1 MKKVY
6 DLEEAKAYANRMHEL
21 FGKHYDVVEPVP
33 GVYRIIRRRS
43 NVKYRVV
50 YDTVPSRKIMKP
62 EELGW
67 DTRKLKKKYGVSST
81 RIAAWRRELGGK
93 NRKYNRVDKD
103 KLQEALK
110 VMSPYAYAHMIG
122 MQPNNLY
129 RFMRKNG
136 IVAPTL
142 QPHDEE
148 YLPPRDQLRYAVE
161 TYGMKLAC
169 MFFKQPLPVIQRWCK
184 ALNIEG
190 KLRG

>member
-1 MKKVY
+1 MRNVY
-6 DLEEAKAYANRMHEL
+6 DLDQAKAEADRMHEL
-21 FGKHYDVVEPVP
+21 FGKHYDVVERAP
-33 GVYRIIRRRS
+33 GLYRVIRRRS
-43 NVKYRVV
+43 PTKFRVV
-50 YDTVPSRKIMKP
+50 YDTVPSRKMMTVD
-62 EELGW
+62 ELSW
-67 DTRKLKKKYGVSST
+67 DTKRLKKKYGVSST

-93 NRKYNRVDKD
+93 NRKYEKVDKV
-103 KLQEALK
+103 KLVEALK

-142 QPHDEE
+142 QPHDAE

-184 ALNIEG
+184 ALSIEG

>member
-1 MKKVY
+1 MKTVY
-6 DLEEAKAYANRMHEL
+6 DLEEAKAYAVRMHEL
-21 FGKHYDVVEPVP
+21 LGHHFDVVEKAP
-33 GVYRIIRRRS
+33 GVYRVIRRRS
-43 NVKYRVV
+43 GVKYRVV
-50 YDTVPSRKIMKP
+50 YDTVPPRKMMKP

-67 DTRKLKKKYGVSST
+67 STKRLCKKYGVSPT
-81 RIAAWRRELGGK
+81 RIAAWRRSLGGQ
-93 NRKYNRVDKD
+93 NRKYNKVDIGN
-103 KLQEALK
+103 LMEALK

-184 ALNIEG
+184 ALNVKG
-190 KLRG
+190 KLHG